1 MAKFTLEFKKE
12 VSEKYLED
20 ELSLK
25 SVARMYDISPC
36 TVRKWAYAY
45 REHGIGVLTGK
56 KGCYS
61 ADFKLMVVKEV
72 VDDCFSVRE
81 TAVKHGIPAFG
92 TVCTWLEKYRKHG
105 EGAFT
110 RKNKKIIPVPDKSVT
125 PVPPLPALI
134 DVEREELEQL
144 RVENAYLKK
153 PEGLGS
159 AENMLSAQEKVSIV
173 NELRQEW
180 PLSRLLIAAGLPR
193 STFYYHVKRL
203 AAPDRY
209 QSARA
214 LVLKIYHQH
223 KGRYGYRRIRLACRN
238 EGVLLNGKTVR
249 KLMKELGIS
258 SLIRVK
264 KYRSYKGEQGRI
276 CDNLLKRQFDAERP
290 NEKWVTDVTEFKVN
304 GKKLYLSP
312 IMDLYNGEIIAY
324 NLATRPLPSMVQT
337 MLTDALKQLPKDEH
351 PILHSDQGWQY
362 QMSRWQRWL
371 KDSGIVQ
378 SMSRRGNCL
387 DNAVI
392 ESFFGTLKSECYYL
406 NEYKSVEEL
415 KRDII
420 SYIDYY
426 NNLRIKEKLG
436 GLSPIEYRLRQAA

>member
-1 MAKFTLEFKKE
+1 
-12 VSEKYLED
+12 
-20 ELSLK
+20 
-25 SVARMYDISPC
+25 
-36 TVRKWAYAY
+36 
-45 REHGIGVLTGK
+45 
-56 KGCYS
+56 
-61 ADFKLMVVKEV
+61 
-72 VDDCFSVRE
+72 
-81 TAVKHGIPAFG
+81 
-92 TVCTWLEKYRKHG
+92 
-105 EGAFT
+105 
-110 RKNKKIIPVPDKSVT
+110 
-125 PVPPLPALI
+125 
-134 DVEREELEQL
+134 
-144 RVENAYLKK
+144 
-153 PEGLGS
+153 
-159 AENMLSAQEKVSIV
+159 MLNTQEKVSIV

-180 PLSRLLIAAGLPR
+180 SLSRLLIVAGLPR
-193 STFYYHVKRL
+193 STFYYHVKRPE
-203 AAPDRY
+203 APDRY

-249 KLMKELGIS
+249 KLMKGLGIS

-276 CDNLLKRQFDAERP
+276 CDNILKRQFDALRP

-324 NLATRPLPSMVQT
+324 SLATRPLPTMVQT
-337 MLTDALKQLPKDEH
+337 MLTDALKQLAKDDH

-371 KDSGIVQ
+371 KDNGIVQ

-406 NEYKSVEEL
+406 NEYKNVDDL

-420 SYIDYY
+420 SYIGYY
-426 NNLRIKEKLG
+426 NQLRIKEKLG
-436 GLSPIEYRLRQAA
+436 GLSPVQYRLRQAA

>member
-1 MAKFTLEFKKE
+1 MAKFSLKFKQE
-12 VSEKYLED
+12 VAEKYLED

-25 SVARMYDISPC
+25 SVARIYEISPC

-56 KGCYS
+56 KGRYS
-61 ADFKLMVVKEV
+61 ADFKLTVVKEV
-72 VDDCFSVRE
+72 VDDCFSIRE

-92 TVCTWLEKYRKHG
+92 TVCTWLEKYRKYG
-105 EGAFT
+105 EDAFI
-110 RKNKKIIPVPDKSVT
+110 RKNKKIIPVPDKSVI
-125 PVPPLPALI
+125 PAPPLAALTE
-134 DVEREELEQL
+134 DERDELEQL
-144 RVENAYLKK
+144 RVENVYLKK
-153 PEGLGS
+153 LKALS
-159 AENMLSAQEKVSIV
+159 AEKMLSAQEKVSIV

-180 PLSRLLIAAGLPR
+180 PLSRLLIVAGLPR

-203 AAPDRY
+203 SDPDRY

-223 KGRYGYRRIRLACRN
+223 KGRYGYRRIRLACHN
-238 EGVLLNGKTVR
+238 EGVLLNGKIVR

-324 NLATRPLPSMVQT
+324 SLATRPLPSMVQT

-406 NEYKSVEEL
+406 NEYKNVDDL

-420 SYIDYY
+420 GYIDYY
-426 NNLRIKEKLG
+426 NQLRIKEKLG
-436 GLSPIEYRLRQAA
+436 GLSPVQYRLSQAA

>member
-1 MAKFTLEFKKE
+1 
-12 VSEKYLED
+12 
-20 ELSLK
+20 
-25 SVARMYDISPC
+25 
-36 TVRKWAYAY
+36 
-45 REHGIGVLTGK
+45 
-56 KGCYS
+56 
-61 ADFKLMVVKEV
+61 
-72 VDDCFSVRE
+72 
-81 TAVKHGIPAFG
+81 
-92 TVCTWLEKYRKHG
+92 
-105 EGAFT
+105 
-110 RKNKKIIPVPDKSVT
+110 
-125 PVPPLPALI
+125 
-134 DVEREELEQL
+134 
-144 RVENAYLKK
+144 
-153 PEGLGS
+153 
-159 AENMLSAQEKVSIV
+159 MLNTQEKVSIV

-180 PLSRLLIAAGLPR
+180 SLSRLLIVAGLPR

-209 QSARA
+209 QSART

-276 CDNLLKRQFDAERP
+276 CDNLLKRQFYAERP

-324 NLATRPLPSMVQT
+324 NLATRPLPSMVKA
-337 MLTDALKQLPKDEH
+337 MLTDALKVLAEGKH

-371 KDSGIVQ
+371 KESGIVQ

-387 DNAVI
+387 DNAAI

-406 NEYKSVEEL
+406 NKYENVDDL
-415 KRDII
+415 KQDII
-420 SYIDYY
+420 NYIDYY
-426 NNLRIKEKLG
+426 NKLRIKEKLG
-436 GLSPIEYRLRQAA
+436 GLSPVQYRLNQAA

>member
-1 MAKFTLEFKKE
+1 MEKFSLEFKKV
-12 VSEKYLED
+12 VSEKYLEG

-25 SVARMYDISPC
+25 SVARMYGISPC

-45 REHGIGVLTGK
+45 REHGISILTGK
-56 KGCYS
+56 KGRYS
-61 ADFKLMVVKEV
+61 AELKLTVVKEV

-81 TAVKHGIPAFG
+81 VAVKHGIPAFG
-92 TVCTWLEKYRKHG
+92 TVCNWLEKYRKYG
-105 EGAFT
+105 EDAFI
-110 RKNKKIIPVPDKSVT
+110 RKNKKSIPVPDKSAISA
-125 PVPPLPALI
+125 PPLPTLTK
-134 DVEREELEQL
+134 DEREELEQL

-153 PEGLGS
+153 LKALVQQKTCS
-159 AENMLSAQEKVSIV
+159 VQEKVSIV

-180 PLSRLLIAAGLPR
+180 PLSRLLIVSGLPR
-193 STFYYHVKRL
+193 STFYYHVRRL

-276 CDNLLKRQFDAERP
+276 CDNLLKRNFDAKRP

-312 IMDLYNGEIIAY
+312 IMDLYNGEIISY
-324 NLATRPLPSMVQT
+324 NLATRPQPSMVQT
-337 MLTDALKQLPKDEH
+337 MLTDALKQLSKDEH

-406 NEYKSVEEL
+406 NEYKNVEDL

-420 SYIDYY
+420 DYINYY
-426 NNLRIKEKLG
+426 NQLRIKEKLG
-436 GLSPIEYRLRQAA
+436 GLIPVQYRLSQAA